1 MVILCVFSL
10 LCSLAADLSPVQ
22 QEFSKIVQEQ
32 KDAQQQWQD
41 AYKNAKTDEDRSA
54 LKYPSAEQYAPRVLA
69 VAKKNPD
76 DPAALDALLWIAE
89 NCRRGDEL
97 DAALPLLLE
106 KYRNEPRIGDVV
118 SRLHYTQ
125 SKETEPFLRGLA
137 QKSSIAQLKGKAL
150 LTLGRLLKGQAEPA
164 QLLRTNAEPKVRE
177 NYRNWLGEDTVK
189 KLQAADPAELRK
201 EAERSFEAVI
211 AKYGKEKSASRT
223 LGEAAKAELF
233 DMRHLQIGMVAPE
246 IKGADVDGKK
256 FALSDYRGEVVV
268 LDFWGHW

>member
-1 MVILCVFSL
+1 MELRGHAAVEKFSSMVILCVFSL

-41 AYKNAKTDEDRSA
+41 AYKNAKTDEERSK
-54 LKYPSAEQYAPRVLA
+54 LKYPSNEQCAPRVLA

-97 DAALPLLLE
+97 DAALPLLLD
-106 KYRNEPRIGDVV
+106 KYPNELRIGDVV

-137 QKSSIAQLKGKAL
+137 DKSSSPAFKGI
-150 LTLGRLLKGQAEPA
+150 
-164 QLLRTNAEPKVRE
+164 
-177 NYRNWLGEDTVK
+177 W
-189 KLQAADPAELRK
+189 
-201 EAERSFEAVI
+201 
-211 AKYGKEKSASRT
+211 
-223 LGEAAKAELF
+223 
-233 DMRHLQIGMVAPE
+233 
-246 IKGADVDGKK
+246 
-256 FALSDYRGEVVV
+256 
-268 LDFWGHW
+268 

>member
-1 MVILCVFSL
+1 MELRGHAAVEKFSSMVILCVFSL

-76 DPAALDALLWIAE
+76 DPAALDALLWIME

-106 KYRNEPRIGDVV
+106 KYANEPKVGDVV
-118 SRLHYTQ
+118 SRLLFAR
-125 SKETEPFLRGLA
+125 SKQMEPFLRGIA
-137 QKSSIAQLKGKAL
+137 EKSSINDVRGKAL
-150 LTLGRLLKGQAEPA
+150 LTLGRMLKEQVEPA
-164 QLLRTNAEPKVRE
+164 QLLRTN
-177 NYRNWLGEDTVK
+177 
-189 KLQAADPAELRK
+189 
-201 EAERSFEAVI
+201 
-211 AKYGKEKSASRT
+211 
-223 LGEAAKAELF
+223 
-233 DMRHLQIGMVAPE
+233 
-246 IKGADVDGKK
+246 
-256 FALSDYRGEVVV
+256 
-268 LDFWGHW
+268 